1 MRAVRIRA
9 AMLGGVLGVALALAS
24 AVPSASAPMPGPPRY
39 ADLAAQA
46 MRDLDSLVLVDGSAL
61 AGDLDGWD
69 YVWPRDASFVA
80 VALTRIGRPDDA
92 ARVLRRL
99 AAFHASS
106 PDGVF
111 EARYDPATGEAPDG
125 RPRQLDGCGWV
136 LWAVGEWYGVT
147 GDDAALDSLLPMVQ
161 GCLDAVG
168 ASVDATTGLP
178 GPWSDYWEVRESEPT
193 LGTVAALRL
202 GVRTVAS
209 ALPGDVADRAQR
221 LGRRLD
227 RGLRAFAPE
236 YARYPGGTERDT
248 AVTFLMPPFA
258 PPEAAVRAAWTEAAE
273 GMLRPAGGL
282 APGEGWRRDGVSW
295 TPTTTLFALTAAAS
309 GERETAETWLDW
321 LDAHRTAQ
329 GSLSEKVLAD
339 GTPADPAPLA
349 WTCALVLLT
358 LVELGRAG

>member
-1 MRAVRIRA
+1 MRIRA
-9 AMLGGVLGVALALAS
+9 AMLGGLLGLALALVG

-39 ADLAAQA
+39 ADLAARA
-46 MRDLDSLVLVDGSAL
+46 MRDLDSLVLVDGSAV
-61 AGDLDGWD
+61 AGSIDGWD

-99 AAFHASS
+99 AAFHMTS

-111 EARYDPATGEAPDG
+111 EARYDPATGQAPDN
-125 RPRQLDGCGWV
+125 RSRQLDGCGWV
-136 LWAVGEWYGVT
+136 LWAVGEWYEVT
-147 GDDAALDSLLPMVQ
+147 RDDAALDPLLPMVT
-161 GCLDAVG
+161 GCLDAVD
-168 ASVDATTGLP
+168 ASVDPATGLP
-178 GPWSDYWEVRESEPT
+178 GPWSDYWEVRESQPT

-202 GVRTVAS
+202 GVREAAAV
-209 ALPGDVADRAQR
+209 LPGAVADRAQR

-236 YARYPGGTERDT
+236 YARYPGGAARDT

-258 PPEAAVRAAWTEAAE
+258 PPDPEVRASWTEAAD
-273 GMLRPAGGL
+273 GMHRPAGGL

-295 TPTTTLFALTAAAS
+295 TPTTALFALTAAAS
-309 GERETAETWLDW
+309 GDRDTAEAWLDW
-321 LDAHRTAQ
+321 LDAHRTPE
-329 GSLSEKVLAD
+329 GSLPEKVLAD
-339 GTPADPAPLA
+339 GTPADAAPLA

-358 LVELGRAG
+358 LVELDSAG